1 MTITMT
7 AKNQITIP
15 KKITNALGLGKGAMF
30 EVEISKNRIGLI
42 PLETREKKFTDAEYV
57 KLELLASR
65 EKGKE
70 KRVTKRLID
79 GLKKGRI

>member
-30 EVEISKNRIGLI
+30 EVEVSRAGIELI
-42 PLETREKKFTDAEYV
+42 PLETIERKFTNEEYV
-57 KLELLASR
+57 KLETLASR

-70 KRVTKRLID
+70 KRVTKRFIENLR
-79 GLKKGRI
+79 KGKT

>member
-15 KKITNALGLGKGAMF
+15 KKITNALGLGKGSMF
-30 EVEISKNRIGLI
+30 EVEVSKEGIELI
-42 PLETREKKFTDAEYV
+42 PLETKEREFTAEEYA
-57 KLELLASR
+57 KLETLAAK

-70 KRVTKRLID
+70 KRVTKKFID
-79 GLKKGRI
+79 NLKKGKI

>member
-15 KKITNALGLGKGAMF
+15 KKIASILGLSKGAMF
-30 EVEISKNRIGLI
+30 NVKVRKNKIELI
-42 PLETREKKFTDAEYV
+42 PLEVNEKEFPPEVYR
-57 KLELLASR
+57 KLDTLSAK

-70 KRVTKRLID
+70 MPLTAKFVSD
-79 GLKKGRI
+79 LKSGKI

>member
-15 KKITNALGLGKGAMF
+15 KKITNALGLGKGSMF
-30 EVEISKNRIGLI
+30 EVEVSRDGIELI
-42 PLETREKKFTDAEYV
+42 PLETKERQFTDEEYL
-57 KLELLASR
+57 KLETLAAK

-70 KRVTKRLID
+70 KRVTKRFID
-79 GLKKGRI
+79 NLKKGRI